1 MHNMYG
7 SYSDFLLAWE
17 CVDDDLIF
25 FFGWTYPLIVVICEM
40 QWTNISR
47 HELKKLCSILNQHY
61 VYIRLLNRYSKSVF
75 GNLYR
80 TLKTRKRKVSSSL
93 KSLNV
98 NMLPVYRTTHLSS
111 HIHSYYDWKRLFYST
126 KGPNGVQT
134 PLRPTSK
141 RHKSNHCDC
150 TVFSSRAKLGLA
162 DFMGTLGLINLEWS
176 VYCQTTGFI

>member
-47 HELKKLCSILNQHY
+47 HGLKKLCSILNQHY

-75 GNLYR
+75 GNLFR
-80 TLKTRKRKVSSSL
+80 TLKTQKRKVSSSL

-111 HIHSYYDWKRLFYST
+111 HIHSYYDWKRLFYSIL
-126 KGPNGVQT
+126 KVQMGF
-134 PLRPTSK
+134 K
-141 RHKSNHCDC
+141 HHW
-150 TVFSSRAKLGLA
+150 GLHQK
-162 DFMGTLGLINLEWS
+162 DTN
-176 VYCQTTGFI
+176 QTTATALCFPREQN